1 MKPLFAILFLL
12 CFSFCDVNAQDFKV
26 SYDKKDLKA
35 VIQKIEQHFE
45 VRFSYN
51 NSILEH
57 QKFSYSGTIDVDL
70 FLLEI
75 EIQNRIASEY
85 IDRKNIILKGKDKTN
100 PSYILDEVQIVS
112 EYLTSGFDQNKE
124 DGSIILNPTQMGVL
138 PGLVEP
144 DVLQSLQLLP
154 GVSSPTESATNLHI
168 RGGTPDQNL
177 VLWDGIKMYHQG
189 HLFGMISAFNPYI
202 TDRVNIYRSGAS
214 AKYGNRISG
223 IIDMHSSDDILEKTS
238 VGVGSNLLNADA
250 YIKLLVIKDKLGL
263 VVSSRRS
270 LTDVFNSITYQQ
282 LGNKVFQN
290 TKIEDINTQT
300 REEELTVLKDQFYF
314 VDFNAKTTWKIN
326 DKNRINFSSL
336 FVRNE
341 LDYANSTFEGETS
354 NDKLDLKNSGFSLQ
368 TDHSVSQNLKLSSN
382 INYSDYQSDNSL
394 IETTPVDSESYN
406 RTNSVKDFG
415 VSFQSELSFSPSKKL
430 LLGLEYNDYNVN
442 SLIDFPEGSL
452 EDEIENNSLNA
463 INVFGEY
470 RYTSKKWFV
479 NSGLRVSRYGKL
491 NKTFFEPRF
500 YMNYNINPHF
510 KFKSSGEIKNQAI
523 SQLITFE
530 FNELGLHNNVW
541 ALADND
547 DIPILSNYQLTTGF
561 LFDKNNW
568 KLDIE
573 GYYRYTEGLTTSTR
587 GFNSNAITDSY
598 FSGKSSA
605 YGIDILIKKR
615 IKRFRTWLSYSL
627 SKTLFNF
634 GDLQNGNFAG
644 NFDQRHVISFSNT
657 YKLKRFQFSLGWHFA
672 TGKPFSTPSG
682 IGTFT
687 NENNETESF
696 LEYGSQN
703 NTRLVSYH
711 KLDGSI
717 LYDFKLG
724 KHKNTKARI
733 GVSFLNIYNHTNQID
748 RFFNI
753 NSDNSEISEER
764 IIGLRTTPNVVF
776 RVTF

>member
-12 CFSFCDVNAQDFKV
+12 CFSFFDINAQELKV
-26 SYDKKDLKA
+26 SYDKKDLKV
-35 VIQKIEQHFE
+35 VIQEIEQHFE

-51 NSILEH
+51 NSILER

-100 PSYILDEVQIVS
+100 PSYVLDEVQIVS

-250 YIKLLVIKDKLGL
+250 YIKLPIIKDKLGL

-314 VDFNAKTTWKIN
+314 VDFNAKATWNIN

-394 IETTPVDSESYN
+394 IETTTVDSESYN

-415 VSFQSELSFSPSKKL
+415 IAFQSEIRFTPSKKL
-430 LLGLEYNDYNVN
+430 LIGLEYNDYKVN

-657 YKLKRFQFSLGWHFA
+657 YKLKGFQFSLGWHFA

-733 GVSFLNIYNHTNQID
+733 GISFLNIYNHTNQID

-753 NSDNSEISEER
+753 NGENSEISEER